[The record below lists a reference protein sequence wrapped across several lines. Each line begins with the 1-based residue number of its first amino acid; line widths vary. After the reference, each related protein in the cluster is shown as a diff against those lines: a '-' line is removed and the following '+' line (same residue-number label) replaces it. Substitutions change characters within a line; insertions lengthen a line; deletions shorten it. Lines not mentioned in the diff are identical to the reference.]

1 MRVRA
6 HVRLIAAVWLSCQV
20 VAFAAAPFVLCHDHN
35 VMSQTGAGHECDTSH
50 HHHGDAAPAPSAHEH
65 HHQHTS
71 EAPTSTTSNDAALNC
86 RCTLSD
92 AALAALILETAVIPG
107 EFVVE
112 TTLVA
117 MPVVLADRAAP
128 TRVQQIDTPPP
139 RA

>member
-1 MRVRA
+1 MRLRA
-6 HVRLIAAVWLSCQV
+6 HVRFVAAVWLTCQA

-35 VMSQTGAGHECDTSH
+35 VMSQTGSGHECDPSH
-50 HHHGDAAPAPSAHEH
+50 HHHSEPAQTSTAHE

-71 EAPTSTTSNDAALNC
+71 EVPPAKSDDAALNC

-92 AALAALILETAVIPG
+92 AALAALTLEAGVLPG
-107 EFVVE
+107 EFVAE
-112 TTLVA
+112 TTPVTT
-117 MPVVLADRAAP
+117 PVVLFDRAVP